1 MKTNCP
7 PPNFKQIHR
16 LFLLIIL
23 ILVAFF
29 IGSIMF
35 LYGFDPTLLQL
46 TTLFIICLLATGAVW
61 VWLWNRQIA
70 NYIQTLDTAIERAI
84 HDQPPLTNY
93 EETALSSMEHKL
105 KRYIG
110 MAKANERI
118 IQTEKNKIKELISDI
133 SHQTKTPLSNIMV
146 FSQLLEE
153 MPELNENVRH
163 YVKHIQA
170 QSDKLDWLIQSL
182 IKLSRLETG
191 MISLQ
196 QIEAKPLIQTLTKAL
211 SQVYAQA
218 ENKQITINIDCGTHI
233 LACHDVKWTSE
244 ALFNL
249 LENAVKYTPHSGQ
262 ISILAETNEMFTCIQ
277 LTDTGLGI
285 LSEEIPHIF
294 KRFYRGKQAREF
306 EGVGIGLF
314 LTREIIMAQGGH
326 INVSSEAGKG
336 TTFSVFLPQR

>member
-1 MKTNCP
+1 MKTNSP
-7 PPNFKQIHR
+7 PANFKHIHR

-23 ILVAFF
+23 ILVACF

-35 LYGFDPTLLQL
+35 LYGVDPTLLQL
-46 TTLFIICLLATGAVW
+46 TSLFIICILATGAVW
-61 VWLWNRQIA
+61 VWLWNRQITI
-70 NYIQTLDTAIERAI
+70 YIQTLDTAIERAI

-110 MAKANERI
+110 MAKANERN

-153 MPELNENVRH
+153 MPGLNENVRH
-163 YVKHIQA
+163 YIQHIKA

-196 QIEAKPLIQTLTKAL
+196 QIEAKPLIQTLTQAL
-211 SQVYAQA
+211 SQIYAQA

-262 ISILAETNEMFTCIQ
+262 ISVLAESNEMFTCIH

-285 LSEEIPHIF
+285 PNEEIPHIF

-314 LTREIIMAQGGH
+314 LSREIITAQGGH
-326 INVSSEAGKG
+326 INVISETGKG
-336 TTFSVFLPQR
+336 TTFSVYLPQR

>member
-1 MKTNCP
+1 MKTNSP
-7 PPNFKQIHR
+7 PANFKHIHR

-23 ILVAFF
+23 ILVACF
-29 IGSIMF
+29 IGRIMF
-35 LYGFDPTLLQL
+35 LYGFDPTVLQL
-46 TTLFIICLLATGAVW
+46 TSLFIICILATGAVW
-61 VWLWNRQIA
+61 VWLWNRQITI
-70 NYIQTLDTAIERAI
+70 YIQTLDTAIERAI

-110 MAKANERI
+110 MAKANERN

-153 MPELNENVRH
+153 MPGLNENVRH
-163 YVKHIQA
+163 YIQHIKA

-196 QIEAKPLIQTLTKAL
+196 QIEAKPLIQTLTQAL
-211 SQVYAQA
+211 SQIYAQA

-262 ISILAETNEMFTCIQ
+262 ISVLAESNEMFTCIH

-285 LSEEIPHIF
+285 PSEEIPHIF

-314 LTREIIMAQGGH
+314 LSREIITAQGGH
-326 INVSSEAGKG
+326 INVISETGKG
-336 TTFSVFLPQR
+336 TTFSVYLPQR

>member
-1 MKTNCP
+1 MKTNSP
-7 PPNFKQIHR
+7 PANFKQIHR

-23 ILVAFF
+23 ILVACF

-46 TTLFIICLLATGAVW
+46 TSLFIICILATGAVW
-61 VWLWNRQIA
+61 VWLWNHQIA
-70 NYIQTLDTAIERAI
+70 IYIQTLDTAIERAI
-84 HDQPPLTNY
+84 HDLPPLTNY

-110 MAKANERI
+110 MAKANERN

-153 MPELNENVRH
+153 MPGLNENVRH
-163 YVKHIQA
+163 YIQHIKA

-196 QIEAKPLIQTLTKAL
+196 QIEAKPLIQTLTQAL
-211 SQVYAQA
+211 SQIYAQA

-249 LENAVKYTPHSGQ
+249 LENAVKYTPHNGQ
-262 ISILAETNEMFTCIQ
+262 ISVLAESNEMFTCLH

-285 LSEEIPHIF
+285 PSEEIPHIF

-314 LTREIIMAQGGH
+314 LSREIITAQGGH
-326 INVSSEAGKG
+326 INVISETGKG
-336 TTFSVFLPQR
+336 TTFSVYLPQR

>member
-1 MKTNCP
+1 MNKNGVP
-7 PPNFKQIHR
+7 PHFKQVHR
-16 LFLLIIL
+16 LFLLII
-23 ILVAFF
+23 IVLVACF
-29 IGSIMF
+29 IGRIMF

-46 TTLFIICLLATGAVW
+46 TSLFIICLLATGAVW

-70 NYIQTLDTAIERAI
+70 NYMQTLDTAIERAM

-110 MAKANERI
+110 IAKTNERNL
-118 IQTEKNKIKELISDI
+118 QTEKNKIKELLSDI

-153 MPELNENVRH
+153 MPGLNENVRY
-163 YVKHIQA
+163 YVQHIQT

-196 QIEAKPLIQTLTKAL
+196 QFEAKPLIQTLTKAL
-211 SQVYAQA
+211 SQVYTQA
-218 ENKQITINIDCGTHI
+218 ESKQITINIDCRSHI
-233 LACHDVKWTSE
+233 VASHDVKWTSE

-262 ISILAETNEMFTCIQ
+262 ISILAESNEMFTCIHI
-277 LTDTGLGI
+277 TDTGLGI
-285 LSEEIPHIF
+285 PSEEIHHIF

-314 LTREIIMAQGGH
+314 LSKEIITAQGGH
-326 INVSSEAGKG
+326 IKVSSEAGKG

>member
-1 MKTNCP
+1 
-7 PPNFKQIHR
+7 
-16 LFLLIIL
+16 
-23 ILVAFF
+23 
-29 IGSIMF
+29 
-35 LYGFDPTLLQL
+35 
-46 TTLFIICLLATGAVW
+46 
-61 VWLWNRQIA
+61 
-70 NYIQTLDTAIERAI
+70 
-84 HDQPPLTNY
+84 
-93 EETALSSMEHKL
+93 
-105 KRYIG
+105 
-110 MAKANERI
+110 
-118 IQTEKNKIKELISDI
+118 
-133 SHQTKTPLSNIMV
+133 MV

-153 MPELNENVRH
+153 MPGLNENVRH
-163 YVKHIQA
+163 YIQHIKA

-196 QIEAKPLIQTLTKAL
+196 QIEAKPLIQTLTQAL
-211 SQVYAQA
+211 SQIYAQA

-262 ISILAETNEMFTCIQ
+262 ISVLAESNEMFTCIH

-285 LSEEIPHIF
+285 PSEEIPHIF

-314 LTREIIMAQGGH
+314 LSREIITAQGGH
-326 INVSSEAGKG
+326 INVISETGKG
-336 TTFSVFLPQR
+336 TTFSVYLPQR